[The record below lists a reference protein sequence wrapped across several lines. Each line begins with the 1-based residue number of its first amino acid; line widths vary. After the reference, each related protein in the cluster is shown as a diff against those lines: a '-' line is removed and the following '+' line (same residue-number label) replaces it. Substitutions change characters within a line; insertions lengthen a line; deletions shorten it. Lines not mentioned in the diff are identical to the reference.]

1 MLVAFVNSLQQLG
14 SNTARPF
21 VTSAFQ
27 KHGLTAMTDVVSNVI
42 GGVSKLPLAKY
53 IDVVGRPQGFMLC
66 VVCVVL
72 GKCFITDSGHSNSFE
87 NCDIESDC

>member
-14 SNTARPF
+14 NYTARPY

-27 KHGLTAMTDVVSNVI
+27 KHGLTAMTDIVANII
-42 GGVSKLPLAKY
+42 GGVSKLPLAKF
-53 IDVVGRPQGFMLC
+53 IDVVGRPQGFLLC

-72 GKCFITDSGHSNSFE
+72 GKCFISRPRHLKGSRVL
-87 NCDIESDC
+87 